1 MDVMSNRF
9 KFLPPH
15 PTTTHAKQVTVGSQ
29 TRMISG
35 VKRHDI
41 DGDTVRVTARADRP
55 WKEGL
60 RSQEVR

>member
-9 KFLPPH
+9 QLPSPH
-15 PTTTHAKQVTVGSQ
+15 LTHAKQVTVGSQ